1 MKNKIKKGIAI
12 LLIGSL
18 LTLIYMIIVKS
29 NHKQEVAR
37 SMQTIPTF
45 CLKNMDGSNFT
56 QDSLMSGKATIFLYF
71 NTDCDFCQNEIKSI
85 REYMNLFRKA
95 SLILISPEP
104 IEDIIKFIDSNNL
117 STQDNIKFL
126 QDPILDFAS
135 KFDATII
142 PYTIVYNKD
151 KQLIKRSKGQIKAEV
166 ILNLLNNEN

>member
-1 MKNKIKKGIAI
+1 MDYKEWFAKFGISVSYEPMANI
-12 LLIGSL
+12 RPFRLSSFFLYS
-18 LTLIYMIIVKS
+18 Y
-29 NHKQEVAR
+29 
-37 SMQTIPTF
+37 
-45 CLKNMDGSNFT
+45 LKNMDGSNFT